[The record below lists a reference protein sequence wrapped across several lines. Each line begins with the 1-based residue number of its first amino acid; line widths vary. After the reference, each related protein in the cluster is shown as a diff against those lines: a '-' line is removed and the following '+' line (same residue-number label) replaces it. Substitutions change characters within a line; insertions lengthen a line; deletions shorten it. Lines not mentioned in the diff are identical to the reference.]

1 MTDKEIVD
9 FIDKVNSDSKLTN
22 VEKLSKVLTRLK
34 EDKDNPLLGW
44 HVTPAFD
51 CAEKG
56 VTVED
61 IARDSLKL
69 LRSLHNGECEDITQ
83 KVLEGEEF

>member
-34 EDKDNPLLGW
+34 EDKDNPLLAW

-56 VTVED
+56 VTAED
-61 IARDSLKL
+61 IAMESLKI

-83 KVLEGEEF
+83 KVLEGDEF

>member
-9 FIDKVNSDSKLTN
+9 FINNVNSDSKLTN

-34 EDKDNPLLGW
+34 ENKDNPLLGW

-51 CAEKG
+51 CEEKG
-56 VTVED
+56 ITVED

>member
-22 VEKLSKVLTRLK
+22 FEKLSKVLTRLK

-44 HVTPAFD
+44 NVTPAFD
-51 CAEKG
+51 CAEKC

-61 IARDSLKL
+61 IASDSLKL
-69 LRSLHNGECEDITQ
+69 LRSLYNGECEDITQ